1 MKYLP
6 ACSNFSDAL
15 IIRCTTDL
23 MISFLGGKIEMLPL
37 FYVLIICKKISKFRN
52 VKI

>member
-6 ACSNFSDAL
+6 ACPNFSDAL

-23 MISFLGGKIEMLPL
+23 MISFLEGGGGDRSAITFLYIHHM
-37 FYVLIICKKISKFRN
+37 
-52 VKI
+52 